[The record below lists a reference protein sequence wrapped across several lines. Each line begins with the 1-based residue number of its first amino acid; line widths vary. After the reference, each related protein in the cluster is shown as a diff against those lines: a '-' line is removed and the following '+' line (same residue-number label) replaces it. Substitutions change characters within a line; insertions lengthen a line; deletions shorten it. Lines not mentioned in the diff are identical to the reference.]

1 MVGGGIQPVDLIEAR
16 AGGHIDLAAD
26 DGADALLF
34 ALLVKID
41 DAVHDAVVGN
51 SDSGLS
57 QRLGTLYQSLDA
69 AGAIEE
75 AVFAVDVQ
83 MDKIGHGV
91 PPWQKL
97 GKAREPRPRRVGRRP
112 AGGTPR
118 RGAPV
123 KRREAP
129 FRRGRG
135 GAGQFVLR

>member
-1 MVGGGIQPVDLIEAR
+1 MVGGGIQPVDLIEAG

-34 ALLVKID
+34 ALLVEID
-41 DAVHDAVVGN
+41 DTVHDTVIG
-51 SDSGLS
+51 DGDGGLA
-57 QRLGTLYQSLDA
+57 QGLGALDQPLDA

-91 PPWQKL
+91 PPWRKL
-97 GKAREPRPRRVGRRP
+97 GKAREPRPRRAGRRP

-118 RGAPV
+118 EGRPV
-123 KRREAP
+123 KRQRSAVSAGP
-129 FRRGRG
+129 R

>member
-34 ALLVKID
+34 ALLVEID
-41 DAVHDAVVGN
+41 DAVHDTVIG
-51 SDSGLS
+51 DGDGGLA
-57 QRLGTLYQSLDA
+57 QGLGALDQPLDA

-91 PPWQKL
+91 PPWRKL

-118 RGAPV
+118 
-123 KRREAP
+123 K
-129 FRRGRG
+129 GRPRKTARSAVSAG
-135 GAGQFVLR
+135 PRGAGQFVLR